1 MRLSNKLKSI
11 FALTLGLAMLV
22 GIGSSSV
29 NKVMKVDAANEPVE
43 SAVNLTAGTF
53 SDGAIEWN
61 LDNVITITQNKGN
74 SQTDVN
80 SKYIDGPRMYAGHY
94 LRFETNNNVVIN
106 NIEITATE
114 SKYVGSDITYQESTE
129 ANGAVAFSGTSKP
142 TDGYHTM
149 TSAVTLNFIL
159 NDAKSVVIQN
169 SCKDYTSNYKQLR
182 IKTLSVTYT
191 SLVEVILPTTV
202 TVSLAENSFTSLGKT
217 TQATATVLP
226 EEATNKTVIWS
237 SSDTSVAIVDA
248 NTGLV
253 TITGNGT
260 ANIIATCVAD
270 ENVSGHATLTVEALQ
285 AYVETD
291 HVLTAATLGFDS
303 SSYVNNNGDHV
314 VGNYTFVTNQSY
326 LKNGSAQI
334 QMQRDKGSI
343 RNKVGYFNPIKR
355 ISIKGDTEPNV
366 YAGVTSA
373 SEKLTNTL
381 VGNYWVYD
389 VETQVSGAK
398 YFDVKDAGSTTYLD
412 KIIIEIADPDMEAV
426 RNYVTSAN
434 TRLVAECEA
443 LDVQESTWN
452 ELESEYNALDEEQ
465 QNILK
470 ETVLGDEIYTDIEKF
485 IERYE
490 YIIRKYGYNNFI
502 GRDISVANANAVLN
516 NNSNYTILYIVLPL
530 IVVVVL
536 GSTILI
542 TFRKRNKAE

>member
-29 NKVMKVDAANEPVE
+29 NEVMKVDAANEPVE

-74 SQTDVN
+74 SQTNVN
-80 SKYIDGPRMYAGHY
+80 SEYIARPRMYAGHY
-94 LRFETNNNVVIN
+94 LRFETNNNAVIN
-106 NIEITATE
+106 NIEITATD
-114 SKYVGSDITYQESTE
+114 SKYGSDITYQESTE

-142 TDGYHTM
+142 TDGYQTM
-149 TSAVTLNFIL
+149 TSAVTMNFIL

-169 SCKDYTSNYKQLR
+169 SYKDDSSNYEQLR
-182 IKTLSVTYT
+182 IETLSVTYT

-270 ENVSGHATLTVEALQ
+270 ENVNGHATLTVEALQ

-343 RNKVGYFNPIKR
+343 RNKVEYFNPIKR

-389 VETQVSGAK
+389 VETQVPGAK

-434 TRLVAECEA
+434 TRLIAECEA

-502 GRDISVANANAVLN
+502 GRDVTVANANTVLN

-530 IVVVVL
+530 IVVVAL

>member
-260 ANIIATCVAD
+260 A
-270 ENVSGHATLTVEALQ
+270 
-285 AYVETD
+285 
-291 HVLTAATLGFDS
+291 
-303 SSYVNNNGDHV
+303 
-314 VGNYTFVTNQSY
+314 
-326 LKNGSAQI
+326 
-334 QMQRDKGSI
+334 
-343 RNKVGYFNPIKR
+343 
-355 ISIKGDTEPNV
+355 
-366 YAGVTSA
+366 
-373 SEKLTNTL
+373 
-381 VGNYWVYD
+381 
-389 VETQVSGAK
+389 
-398 YFDVKDAGSTTYLD
+398 
-412 KIIIEIADPDMEAV
+412 
-426 RNYVTSAN
+426 
-434 TRLVAECEA
+434 
-443 LDVQESTWN
+443 
-452 ELESEYNALDEEQ
+452 
-465 QNILK
+465 
-470 ETVLGDEIYTDIEKF
+470 
-485 IERYE
+485 
-490 YIIRKYGYNNFI
+490 
-502 GRDISVANANAVLN
+502 
-516 NNSNYTILYIVLPL
+516 PL
-530 IVVVVL
+530 
-536 GSTILI
+536 
-542 TFRKRNKAE
+542 